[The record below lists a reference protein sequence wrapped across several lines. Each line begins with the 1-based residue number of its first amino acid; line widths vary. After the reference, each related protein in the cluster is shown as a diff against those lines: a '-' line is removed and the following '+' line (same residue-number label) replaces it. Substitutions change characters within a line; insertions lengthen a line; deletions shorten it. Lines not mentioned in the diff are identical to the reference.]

1 MVKVASAGRSEARSK
16 ELGGAN
22 YDYVKTVIA
31 MAKKNGWDLESLDL
45 IPKDLP
51 ITREVS
57 LSRKQ
62 VTERNHLVKSIF
74 QRFSDILTPPVPCD
88 LEQSIRSKDEGNWLP
103 WEKEVIE
110 KIGQWRDEIA
120 MIRPEILNELSC
132 ALISGGSRSA
142 PTSPA

>member
-1 MVKVASAGRSEARSK
+1 MVKGESAGRCEARSK

-22 YDYVKTVIA
+22 YDYVKTVIT

-51 ITREVS
+51 TTGKLS

-62 VTERNHLVKSIF
+62 VTERDRLVKSIF
-74 QRFSDILTPPVPCD
+74 QRFSSILTPPIPHD
-88 LEQSIRSKDEGNWLP
+88 LEQSIRSKDACNWLP

-110 KIGQWRDEIA
+110 KISQWRDEIA
-120 MIRPEILNELSC
+120 KIRPEILKELHC
-132 ALISGGSRSA
+132 ALAMKTTG
-142 PTSPA
+142 